1 MCAFAILAAIV
12 ITGIVS
18 EYCFMAIIAIIAI
31 IAPIVIIVIIV
42 IIELVV
48 TTGSIGSIIAAI
60 VFTARIGHVLF
71 TAVF

>member
-1 MCAFAILAAIV
+1 MCAFAILVAIV

-18 EYCFMAIIAIIAI
+18 EYCFMAIIVT